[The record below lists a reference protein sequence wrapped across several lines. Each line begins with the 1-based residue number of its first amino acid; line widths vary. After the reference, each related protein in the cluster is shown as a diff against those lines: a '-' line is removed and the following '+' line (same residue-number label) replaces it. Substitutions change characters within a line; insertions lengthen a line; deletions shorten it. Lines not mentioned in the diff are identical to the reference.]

1 LKFNH
6 KIVLASSIIL
16 LLALSLL
23 SLNQYL
29 LIKSTLEK
37 QVNDSVNEIIVGISN
52 SVEADMAGKSNLASM
67 TTTII
72 ANDISQDRAAIIL
85 RSPTLQKSFV
95 LIGLGYEADGQYI
108 ASDSSWNPGEG
119 WEPRQRPW
127 YVDAKAA
134 QTLIVTEP
142 YADAVS
148 KEILVSIGTPVIQ
161 QGSFS
166 GAIFFDVSL
175 AGLATMIN
183 KVNLFDA
190 GYAFMVSKGGII
202 ISHPN
207 TKLNGKPLSSF
218 LNDISIINS
227 VQHTE
232 INGVENTVTFMKVP
246 GFDWYIGVVLD
257 DNKALSA
264 VDELRS
270 ASWFYSLLF
279 LVIGIIALLFI
290 INYLMKPLSYINQA
304 MANVAKGNADLTVR
318 LQATNDEEFSSLA
331 NNFNLFTQRLQKLIG
346 DIKVLGNDIHK
357 DAQSS
362 AGGANNANKAIRTQL
377 IEIDALATATNEM
390 AATSM
395 EVANTAKQA
404 AQAVKSADD
413 AAVQGRKIVESTTTA
428 ITNLSQQIDSA
439 VDVVNNLETASN
451 GIENILSVINGIA
464 EQTNLLALN
473 AAIEAARAGESG
485 RGFAVVADEVR
496 SLAQR
501 TQEATTEIKSMIEQ
515 LQTGAKSAV
524 SEMTQSKQVAGN
536 TVVQAKEANEA
547 LSNIRTYIETIVTL
561 NLQISTSADEQCIVV
576 EGINKSAFNIKDIS
590 HQVAND
596 ADCVH
601 QTIQHQVATINKQDE
616 ILAQFTS

>member
-1 LKFNH
+1 MKFNH